1 VNFLIWLEGT
11 PPAEW
16 VLYSALSNPLLLSMH
31 AIGMALVVGCGFMTA
46 ARVLGYARELPLSL
60 FSRLLVIAWIGVTLN
75 VTSGVLLFISNGHT
89 YIANV
94 PFDLKILSIIGAGI
108 ASHAMW
114 RALAREAP
122 ADGASYSTRTQGVAM
137 AVIALWLGAI
147 VAGRMIAYTLTPVFG
162 S

>member
-1 VNFLIWLEGT
+1 
-11 PPAEW
+11 
-16 VLYSALSNPLLLSMH
+16 
-31 AIGMALVVGCGFMTA
+31 
-46 ARVLGYARELPLSL
+46 
-60 FSRLLVIAWIGVTLN
+60 
-75 VTSGVLLFISNGHT
+75 
-89 YIANV
+89 
-94 PFDLKILSIIGAGI
+94 
-108 ASHAMW
+108 MW